1 MPSLTMTVPSLTID
15 KAKTPFGVFL
25 ALLCVF
31 LIYFGPLYSQLVELI
46 QERQLHTVL
55 AAGQV
60 ENQSL
65 PSNSNQH
72 QHHSHQHPMPAMA
85 HATSPNQAIE
95 QADQAIE
102 PTQSS
107 LHYSHQ
113 SHHGHHSHHGH
124 TNGSINL
131 LEACGYCAL
140 LFHLSWLD
148 VKTFDIIPLDFEPY
162 PSVFYAVLV
171 RKYLAIFTPLKPR
184 APPTL

>member
-1 MPSLTMTVPSLTID
+1 MTAPSFTID

-46 QERQLHTVL
+46 QERQTNTFMT
-55 AAGQV
+55 GQV
-60 ENQSL
+60 VNQSSTSTSDL
-65 PSNSNQH
+65 H
-72 QHHSHQHPMPAMA
+72 QHHSNLHPTPAMA
-85 HATSPNQAIE
+85 HATSLNQAIE

-102 PTQSS
+102 PTHSS
-107 LHYSHQ
+107 LHHG
-113 SHHGHHSHHGH
+113 HHGHHSDAD
-124 TNGSINL
+124 GSINL